1 MFRTLLILFTISIL
15 LQAADPLPSWNDTPL
30 KRDIIAFVT
39 QATDET
45 SPRFVPPA
53 ERVAVFD
60 NDGTLWPEKP
70 LYFQLIYAID
80 TVKKM
85 APEHPEWQRTMP
97 FKAVLRNN
105 LDALLKGDTMRH
117 IVTLLAATHTG
128 MPDAVFTQRVRE
140 WITTQRHPRF
150 KRPYVDLR
158 YQPMRELMAYLER
171 NGFAV
176 YIVSGGGIDFMRAF
190 MPKYFGIASDRI
202 LGSYAKTRFEK
213 GDIVKLPEVAFVN
226 DKTNKPI
233 AIYRHIGVR
242 PIFACGNSDGDVA
255 MLQYSARNARPSF
268 QLLVHHTDAERE
280 YAYDRDSSV
289 GTLKEGLAIAKR
301 QKWHIVDMRRDWK
314 RVFAFEK

>member
-1 MFRTLLILFTISIL
+1 MVRTLLFVFFASL
-15 LQAADPLPSWNDTPL
+15 LVRAADPLPSWNDTPL
-30 KRDIIAFVT
+30 KRDIVAFVT

-53 ERVAVFD
+53 ERIAVFD

-97 FKAVLRNN
+97 FKAVLRND

-150 KRPYVDLR
+150 KHPYVDLR
-158 YQPMRELMAYLER
+158 YQPMRELIRYLER
-171 NGFAV
+171 NDFKV
-176 YIVSGGGIDFMRAF
+176 YIVSGGGLDFMRAF
-190 MPKYFGIASDRI
+190 MPRYFGIASDRI

-301 QKWHIVDMRRDWK
+301 QKWHIVDMRHDWK